1 MSTRPVCGPGFPAL
15 LTPAEVKQT
24 FVAKGE
30 TISTW
35 AKAHGFSREEVYA
48 VLNGRSKGRHGRAHR
63 IAVLLGI
70 KADPSS
76 QEVSRPPGV
85 DEVVLAAGNAERN
98 SQA

>member
-1 MSTRPVCGPGFPAL
+1 M
-15 LTPAEVKQT
+15 
-24 FVAKGE
+24 
-30 TISTW
+30 W
-35 AKAHGFSREEVYA
+35 AKAHGFNREEVYA

-76 QEVSRPPGV
+76 QEAPRHPGV
-85 DEVVLAAGNAERN
+85 DEIVLTTGNTEQN